1 MKWRLLFGLCLSC
14 FVTIHAQVS
23 SYVPRKDLVAWFPL
37 NASISDSS
45 GFSNQLTNYN
55 GVKFVSD
62 RNGKGSAAC
71 HFNGVSQDLK
81 ANHSG
86 SLSVSADLTIA
97 AWVLDSISTS
107 PYQTI
112 VAKRQS
118 AYWNYSLS
126 ISHDTSLTKKGKNK
140 IVTSRRNTGPQVD
153 FKFSFDTVPIGK
165 WVHLAVT
172 VQSDTVR
179 FYINGKESSCLVDT
193 NVLYPKSF
201 GRVFSIPAKDPLSSL
216 SVGSSNDGTEYFKG
230 RIDEVGIWKRALSRC
245 EIRGLVISKSWIDA
259 KVYHNNSVYRCGI
272 DSFTLTALPAMKSYL
287 WSNGVSKSKNTVKKS
302 GKYRLTITDSFG
314 CEFRDTISVLFSN
327 PKLSIGADSVLLKN
341 CKRDSLRVS
350 VGNKWTSVLWSNTK
364 KDSFVFL
371 KSTGYYWVKVQDT
384 NACYA
389 NDTFYFGNA
398 GKVDLT
404 LVSIDSVR
412 CNGGNTGKIVSS
424 ISGGF
429 SPYQL
434 KWNDPFGQ
442 TTTIVSNLAAGS
454 YRGIFKDRFG
464 CADTLD
470 ALVKQ
475 PNILY
480 ATVAATDSVNCFGG
494 TDGRAF
500 VSATGGVSPY
510 SYKWNDPSSQTGSLV
525 ANLKAGPYSVLIT
538 DVKGCT
544 TSAST
549 VIGQPNKLIVSV
561 SKIDSVFC
569 FATNTGKIET
579 KVIGGNGVNRF
590 QWSDP
595 LKQKTKDADSLS
607 IGFYKLLVQDQYG
620 CRDSLQVQLFGP
632 ALLKV
637 QALSSDSA
645 KCYNQPSGKLK
656 VSVTGGNGGYIYQW
670 NDFKQQKTPEASSLM
685 VGTYKAV
692 VGDRKGCRDSVLMS
706 VLQPPKIVT
715 TLVRHDSVSCFQ
727 GQDGRLEVSSIGG
740 TGWRKFQW
748 FDKLNQTTPI
758 ASNLSS
764 GTYRLRVFDYYQCSD
779 TALFFVHQPERLTL
793 TIAWVDSVNCFNG
806 SDGKF
811 AVKATGGNSGYRYWW
826 ADSLMR
832 KGFVAYGLKSKD
844 YKVRVTDLKGCKDS
858 VGYLVPQPAKLSVSV
873 IRNDS
878 VNCFQG
884 NDGRVFVSC
893 LGGNGGYRY
902 VWTDSKKQNSD
913 SAVGLVKGN
922 YKVLVTDLYQCRDS
936 LQVNVFEPL
945 KVSLTIDKVD
955 SVSCFKFSD
964 GIIST
969 STLGGTG
976 TYTYKWSTNPVQTAP
991 IAKGL
996 PAGKYF
1002 VWVQDNYGCS
1012 DSNSA
1017 TVFEPDSITLKIIA
1031 PEYTMK
1037 GAVISLSSVE
1047 TPFQPYKYN
1056 WGPSTT
1062 FTKQVNAKVPRIII
1076 PKSGN
1081 VILTIVNSKGC
1092 PLSDTAY
1099 INVVLPPKEFMPTGF
1114 TPNADNLNEGFGLP
1128 IIFETISLRVYSRWG
1143 GLVFSS
1149 SPEASRWDGLVNGSL
1164 APSDVYYY
1172 EFEAKL
1178 KGTDQ
1183 IISHG
1188 GNVTLIR

>member
-112 VAKRQS
+112 VAKRHS
-118 AYWNYSLS
+118 GYWNYSLS

-172 VQSDTVR
+172 VHSDTVR

-201 GRVFSIPAKDPLSSL
+201 GRVFSIPAKDPLSIL

-245 EIRGLVISKSWIDA
+245 EIRALVISKSWIDA

-287 WSNGVSKSKNTVKKS
+287 WSNGVTKPKNTVKKS

-434 KWNDPFGQ
+434 KWNDPLGQ

-500 VSATGGVSPY
+500 VSATGGVAPY
-510 SYKWNDPSSQTGSLV
+510 N
-525 ANLKAGPYSVLIT
+525 
-538 DVKGCT
+538 
-544 TSAST
+544 
-549 VIGQPNKLIVSV
+549 
-561 SKIDSVFC
+561 
-569 FATNTGKIET
+569 
-579 KVIGGNGVNRF
+579 
-590 QWSDP
+590 
-595 LKQKTKDADSLS
+595 
-607 IGFYKLLVQDQYG
+607 
-620 CRDSLQVQLFGP
+620 
-632 ALLKV
+632 
-637 QALSSDSA
+637 
-645 KCYNQPSGKLK
+645 
-656 VSVTGGNGGYIYQW
+656 
-670 NDFKQQKTPEASSLM
+670 
-685 VGTYKAV
+685 
-692 VGDRKGCRDSVLMS
+692 
-706 VLQPPKIVT
+706 
-715 TLVRHDSVSCFQ
+715 
-727 GQDGRLEVSSIGG
+727 
-740 TGWRKFQW
+740 
-748 FDKLNQTTPI
+748 
-758 ASNLSS
+758 
-764 GTYRLRVFDYYQCSD
+764 
-779 TALFFVHQPERLTL
+779 
-793 TIAWVDSVNCFNG
+793 
-806 SDGKF
+806 
-811 AVKATGGNSGYRYWW
+811 
-826 ADSLMR
+826 
-832 KGFVAYGLKSKD
+832 
-844 YKVRVTDLKGCKDS
+844 
-858 VGYLVPQPAKLSVSV
+858 
-873 IRNDS
+873 
-878 VNCFQG
+878 
-884 NDGRVFVSC
+884 
-893 LGGNGGYRY
+893 
-902 VWTDSKKQNSD
+902 
-913 SAVGLVKGN
+913 
-922 YKVLVTDLYQCRDS
+922 
-936 LQVNVFEPL
+936 
-945 KVSLTIDKVD
+945 
-955 SVSCFKFSD
+955 
-964 GIIST
+964 
-969 STLGGTG
+969 
-976 TYTYKWSTNPVQTAP
+976 YKWSTNPVQTAP

-996 PAGKYF
+996 PAGNYF

-1047 TPFQPYKYN
+1047 TPTQPYQYK

-1062 FTKQVNAKVPRIII
+1062 FTKQVNARVPHVTI
-1076 PKSGN
+1076 PNSGN

-1128 IIFETISLRVYSRWG
+1128 IIFETISLRVYTRWG
-1143 GLVFSS
+1143 GLIFSS
-1149 SPEASRWDGLVNGSL
+1149 SPQESRWDGRINGSL
-1164 APSDVYYY
+1164 APPDVYYY

-1183 IISHG
+1183 IISYG